1 MRAKA
6 MEWGQIWRTLFC
18 GWDGDID
25 LATLAAELSTS
36 RHPGGDEVEASAWVC
51 EQIQEAY

>member
-1 MRAKA
+1 M
-6 MEWGQIWRTLFC
+6 MEWRQIWRVLFS

-25 LATLAAELSTS
+25 LAALAAELHRLST
-36 RHPGGDEVEASAWVC
+36 GDDERDAAAWVC

>member
-1 MRAKA
+1 MSAKA

-25 LATLAAELSTS
+25 LAALAAELRTPRAS
-36 RHPGGDEVEASAWVC
+36 GGDEVDAAAWVC

>member
-1 MRAKA
+1 V
-6 MEWGQIWRTLFC
+6 EWGQIWRVLFC

-25 LATLAAELSTS
+25 LVALAAELRGMSA
-36 RHPGGDEVEASAWVC
+36 GADEREAAAWVC